1 MRHFEI
7 DKSKM
12 GTPGVREAKT
22 LTEKGKK
29 KCKKCFKELQNSQR
43 PDLCPGCEEKKNVQ
57 KKKE

>member
-7 DKSKM
+7 DNSKM
-12 GTPGVREAKT
+12 GNPGVREAKT

-43 PDLCPGCEEKKNVQ
+43 PDLCPGCEAKKNFP
-57 KKKE
+57 KKKD